1 MKHFPV
7 AAEEGVIREILD
19 ELSALGTTTSRF
31 SVAAGVVSDAL
42 KLTTETRAPVVV
54 DLPAAGV
61 DAADKEAVLYPN
73 FNEEGLIDG
82 YNLNIRSSITS
93 DSGRQT
99 DENNPVKS
107 MLPDYHDLGI
117 LDWLIAVDDQGRIT
131 FISSSGFSTNHFN
144 GKRPEEL
151 FRPDVAAAY
160 RALLKG
166 ENPEGL
172 PFRLFINPTSS
183 GHFAVVSGINPFSRP
198 EELYASSHQFINY
211 VFDTV
216 PTDIAIWTLDHR
228 YLYANSLAIANPEL
242 REWIIGKTDFDY
254 CDRKAMPY
262 AMAAERRNMFNRA
275 LATNKPH
282 QWIETINTPA
292 GDKHLLRV
300 FDAIRDKDGKPLLM
314 AGYAMDITGR
324 INSENA
330 FQKIIRAN
338 DRASD
343 GIALC
348 NAEGVYFYMNQ
359 KHAEIFDYEHPQE
372 LIGKSWKFIYPDQ
385 EIKRLEEVAMAHLA
399 KEGHWTG
406 VTYGKGK
413 TGRQIVQEISLTAM
427 EGGELICICRDIS
440 ERMKQSEEM
449 RKLAIVAKHTLSS
462 VVIMDTAF
470 RIEWVNNTF
479 LKRTGLTMDE
489 IRGRRP
495 DTLFTVT
502 EEREKVLSAFQKLE
516 NGEAQ
521 SGELMLRTG
530 RGNDTWI
537 FASVAPVFD
546 EMGKLVN
553 YISVDSDIT
562 IYKKA
567 EEQLMKNLHM
577 EKALGETKSRFV
589 SLASHELRTPLMA
602 LQARLDIS
610 RIRCQ
615 SGADTAEMLT
625 QFDLIQHEIGR
636 ITEILDKV
644 LIAGKL
650 GRSSISVNKAEI
662 EPVARLQ
669 QIAEKLTLKEF
680 AQHRFEVEERGKPGQ
695 CFRTDPTYFDHIFN
709 NLLSNSAKF
718 SGQYKVTR
726 VLVNHGPAQLKIT
739 VTDRGI
745 GIPSEDLPDI
755 FDLFHRGSNARNI
768 RGTGLGLYIVKYFV
782 NLLGGTV
789 SVDSA
794 LNKGTSFTVTL
805 PYT

>member
-1 MKHFPV
+1 MKHFPITDGD
-7 AAEEGVIREILD
+7 GVIRDILE
-19 ELSALGTTTSRF
+19 ELSTLGRSTRKF
-31 SVAAGVVSDAL
+31 SSAAGVVSDAL
-42 KLTTETRAPVVV
+42 ELAVRTSAPVVI
-54 DLPAAGV
+54 DLPAAGI
-61 DAADKEAVLYPN
+61 DAPDKEAILYPHFGDN
-73 FNEEGLIDG
+73 GSVDG
-82 YNLNIRSSITS
+82 YNLSIRTALYEE
-93 DSGRQT
+93 
-99 DENNPVKS
+99 DEMDGDKRAVKS
-107 MLPDYHDLGI
+107 ILPDYHDLGI
-117 LDWLIAVDDQGRIT
+117 LDWLISIDHEGLIT
-131 FISSSGFSTNHFN
+131 FISSSGFSTNQFN
-144 GKRPEEL
+144 GKRPEDL
-151 FRPDVAAAY
+151 FRPEVAKAF
-160 RALLKG
+160 RMRLKG
-166 ENPEGL
+166 ETPEG
-172 PFRLFINPTSS
+172 FDFSIFINPTSS
-183 GHFAVVSGINPFSRP
+183 GHFVVVSGINPFNHP

-211 VFDTV
+211 VFDTI

-228 YLYANSLAIANPEL
+228 YLYVNSLAIANPEI

-254 CDRKAMPY
+254 CDRRSIPY
-262 AMAAERRNMFNRA
+262 AMAAERRNMFNKA
-275 LATNKPH
+275 LATNKPY
-282 QWIETINTPA
+282 QWIETIKTPD
-292 GDKHLLRV
+292 GDKHMMRV
-300 FDAIRDKDGKPLLM
+300 FDAIRNKQGKQVLM

-348 NAEGVYFYMNQ
+348 NAEGVYYYMNQ
-359 KHAEIFDYEHPQE
+359 KHAEIFDYEHPQD
-372 LIGKSWKFIYPDQ
+372 LIGKSWKFIYPDR
-385 EIKRLEEVAMAHLA
+385 EIRRLEEVAMVQVAR
-399 KEGHWTG
+399 EGHWTG
-406 VTYGKGK
+406 VTYGVGK
-413 TGRQIVQEISLTAM
+413 TGRTIVQEISLTAM
-427 EGGELICICRDIS
+427 EDGELICICRDIS

-462 VVIMDTAF
+462 VVIMDTEF

-479 LKRTGLTMDE
+479 LTRTGLTMEEVKGSRADA
-489 IRGRRP
+489 
-495 DTLFTVT
+495 LFIVPG
-502 EEREKVLSAFQKLE
+502 EREKVLRAIKRLE

-521 SGELMLRTG
+521 SGELMLRNL
-530 RGNDTWI
+530 RGNQTWI
-537 FASVAPVFD
+537 YASVAPVFD

-567 EEQLMKNLHM
+567 EEQLMKNLQM

-589 SLASHELRTPLMA
+589 SLASHELRTPLMS

-610 RIRCQ
+610 RIRNSQ
-615 SGADTAEMLT
+615 GATPEEMIT

-650 GRSSISVNKAEI
+650 GRSNFSVSKAEMN
-662 EPVARLQ
+662 PAGRLQ

-680 AQHRFEVEERGKPGQ
+680 ALHQFVVEERGDTSRQ
-695 CFRTDPTYFDHIFN
+695 FHSDPAYFDHIFN

-718 SGQYKVTR
+718 SGNHKVTK
-726 VLVNHGPAQLKIT
+726 VLVNHTPAQLKIT

-745 GIPSEDLPDI
+745 GIPPEDLPDI
-755 FDLFHRGSNARNI
+755 FDLFHRGSNAQNI

-794 LNKGTSFTVTL
+794 LNKGTSFTIAL
-805 PYT
+805 PYS